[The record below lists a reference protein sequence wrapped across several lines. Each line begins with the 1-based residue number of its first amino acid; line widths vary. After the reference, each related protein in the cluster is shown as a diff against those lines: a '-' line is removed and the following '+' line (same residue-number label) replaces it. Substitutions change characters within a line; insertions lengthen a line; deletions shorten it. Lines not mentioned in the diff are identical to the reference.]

1 LYRALLFD
9 LDGTLA
15 ETDSLHLPTW
25 MDTLEP
31 YGVEVNEQFYRDRIS
46 GRSTGEIV
54 RELLPDLT
62 AEENRLV
69 GDAKEASF
77 RERAAELEPLP
88 GLIDFVERGRK
99 GGMKIALVTNAPEE
113 NVEAILLALE
123 LRDYFDAVVLADE
136 VEAVKPDPA
145 PYRAALQ
152 KTGVPAKDALAF
164 EDSVSGISS
173 SVAAGIPTV
182 GIASSQNPE
191 RLLEAGAFT
200 TARDFTDEQLW
211 AMIDARV
218 RAEADSRTGTPTDTG
233 RTH

>member
-25 MDTLEP
+25 VDTLEP
-31 YGVEVNEQFYRDRIS
+31 YGVEVDEEFYRDRIS

-54 RELLPDLT
+54 RELLPHLT

-77 RERAAELEPLP
+77 RDRAVELESLP
-88 GLIDFVERGRK
+88 GLIDFVERGRTS
-99 GGMKIALVTNAPEE
+99 GMKIALVTNAPEE

-123 LRDYFDAVVLADE
+123 LRDYFDMVVLADE

-145 PYRAALQ
+145 PYKAAL
-152 KTGVPAKDALAF
+152 KKAGVPAGEALAF

-182 GIASSQNPE
+182 GIASSQDPE
-191 RLLEAGAFT
+191 RLLEAGAFM

-211 AMIDARV
+211 AMIDTRV
-218 RAEADSRTGTPTDTG
+218 
-233 RTH
+233 

>member
-1 LYRALLFD
+1 MYRALLFD

-25 MDTLEP
+25 VDTLEP
-31 YGVEVNEQFYRDRIS
+31 YGVEVDEEFYRDRIS

-62 AEENRLV
+62 DEEGRSV

-99 GGMKIALVTNAPEE
+99 RGMKIALVTNAPEE

-123 LRDYFDAVVLADE
+123 LRDNFDAVVLADE
-136 VEAVKPDPA
+136 VEAVKPHPA

-152 KTGVPAKDALAF
+152 KTGVTAKDALAF
-164 EDSVSGISS
+164 EDSLSGITSS
-173 SVAAGIPTV
+173 IAAGIPTV
-182 GIASSQNPE
+182 GIASSQDPE
-191 RLLEAGAFT
+191 RLLEAGAFM
-200 TARDFTDEQLW
+200 TAEDFSDEHLW
-211 AMIDARV
+211 AMIDTRL
-218 RAEADSRTGTPTDTG
+218 
-233 RTH
+233 